1 MDTIGQR
8 YQRQEQI
15 GHGAMGIV
23 YAGRDEQM
31 GTAVAIKELKPELI
45 GGNSELV
52 ARFRREGEALRQL
65 NHPNIVKM
73 WDAVE
78 ENGRFYLILEYIEG
92 GNLQEMLT
100 RQGALPIGRA
110 LTLALD
116 LADALTRAHRLGIIH
131 RDLKPANV
139 LIAADGTPRLTD
151 FGVARLGWDSDL
163 TQTGAIVGTVAY
175 LCPEAC
181 LGHSLDERADI
192 WSFGVLLY
200 EMLTG
205 KRPFQGEHPVATL
218 HAILHDPIPDL
229 LAVLPEA
236 GEALNDLLYRML
248 VKERNGRIP
257 SIRLVA
263 AELEQILQ
271 SHQQGTPTPT
281 GQNTP
286 TAPRIS
292 PHTPLSQIAPTPHA
306 VPHNLPQQTTP
317 FVGRQAELAELSR
330 LMGETAVRLI
340 TILAP
345 GGMGKSRLSLEYG
358 LAQAK
363 DPTAAWGGIYLVSL
377 APLANPEAIV
387 TAVAEAI
394 GFQFIGPHDL
404 QGQLLTH
411 LQPKKL
417 LLIMDNFEHLLGGSG
432 LVQAILQAA
441 PEVKLMATSRER
453 LNLTGETVLTIG
465 GMEFPDWETPADA
478 LTYSAVQLFLQSAQR
493 VRVDFDLQAADL
505 RYIARIC
512 RMVEGM
518 PLAILLSAAWVDT
531 LAPAEIA
538 EEMSQS
544 LDFLESDLRD
554 LPERQRSM
562 RGVFGY
568 SWQLLTA
575 EEQAAFARLSVF
587 RGGFSRTAAQSVGQ
601 TNLRLLTKLV
611 NKSLVGRDAAT
622 GRFALHELLRQFG
635 AEQLQAMGEEA
646 AVRRTHSDYY
656 LRALAQ
662 RQDTIQGPDQVA
674 VKADIEQDFENVRA
688 AWLAAVENGDAELI
702 NLARITLDVFLY
714 SRSRLQEG
722 YVLFTLAMKT
732 FTAET
737 TPWLFYRLQSSFFFA
752 NAHGPAEIEQGL
764 AWAREHGTPPD
775 LISWLI
781 SAFYLHIERQRNP
794 ERAIAV
800 MEEALALARATG
812 ELVLECYALHNL
824 GYSYTFLGEIEQ
836 AKQYTQASL
845 EIARRTGNVQR
856 IAISLGNLGWVEFA
870 HYANYAKARAMLTET
885 VAIYRQLSTPHLII
899 YYLMDLGWLALD
911 LGEQEEAER
920 IAAELQALAKDVQN
934 PGIQNTARFLPI
946 LLNVAAENWSAVQQA
961 LAKADETA
969 QNITM
974 QLNIRLLR
982 VIVNRLLGVAY
993 EQLPADLDYIL
1004 RNNQQVVPDTVVTLW
1019 VVLALAAE
1027 KAAVGEEEAAV
1038 QMLSFITHHRLAHT
1052 PTALF
1057 SRLTATWV
1065 AKLQE
1070 RMPTAPFTAAWAHGR
1085 TLTAADVL
1093 NFRERQEIVIGA

>member
-1 MDTIGQR
+1 MQTIGQR

-15 GHGAMGIV
+15 GYGAMGVV
-23 YAGRDEQM
+23 YAGWDEQM
-31 GTAVAIKELKPELI
+31 DTAVAIKELKPELI
-45 GGNSELV
+45 RSNSELV

-78 ENGRFYLILEYIEG
+78 EDGRFYLILEYIKG
-92 GNLQEMLT
+92 GNLQELLT
-100 RQGALPIGRA
+100 RQGALSIGHA

-116 LADALTRAHRLGIIH
+116 LADALTRAHRLDIIH

-151 FGVARLGWDSDL
+151 FGVARLGLDSDL
-163 TQTGAIVGTVAY
+163 TQTGAIMGTVAY

-181 LGHSLDERADI
+181 LGQNLDERADI

-205 KRPFQGEHPVATL
+205 MRPFHGEHPVATL

-271 SHQQGTPTPT
+271 SHQQGMPTLA
-281 GQNTP
+281 GQATP
-286 TAPRIS
+286 TAPRAS
-292 PHTPLSQIAPTPHA
+292 QRTPLSQMVPTLHG
-306 VPHNLPQQTTP
+306 VRHNLPQQTTP
-317 FVGRQAELAELSR
+317 FVGRQAELAELAR
-330 LMGETAVRLI
+330 LMEDTAVRLI

-377 APLANPEAIV
+377 APLTSPEAMV

-394 GFQFIGPHDL
+394 GIQFIGPNDHEE
-404 QGQLLTH
+404 QLLAH
-411 LQPKKL
+411 IQPKRL
-417 LLIMDNFEHLLGGSG
+417 LLIMDNFEHLLAGSDF
-432 LVQAILQAA
+432 VQAILQAA
-441 PEVKLMATSRER
+441 PEVKLIATSRER

-465 GMEFPDWETPADA
+465 GMKFPDWETPADA

-493 VRVDFDLQAADL
+493 VRVDFTLQAADL

-512 RMVEGM
+512 RMVQGM
-518 PLAILLSAAWVDT
+518 PLAILLAAAWVDT

-562 RGVFGY
+562 RGMFGY

-611 NKSLVGRDAAT
+611 NKSLVSRDAAT

-646 AVRRTHSDYY
+646 AVRRIHSDYY

-662 RQDTIQGPDQVA
+662 RESTIQGPDQVA
-674 VKADIEQDFENVRA
+674 IKADIELDFENVRA
-688 AWLAAVENGDAELI
+688 AWLTAVENGEADLI
-702 NLARITLDVFLY
+702 NSARITLDVFLY
-714 SRSRLQEG
+714 SRSRLKDG
-722 YVLFTLAMKT
+722 YMLFSLAMKK

-737 TPWLFYRLQSSFFFA
+737 TPWLFYRLQASYFFA
-752 NAHGPAEIEQGL
+752 NAHGPAEIEQGV
-764 AWAREHGTPPD
+764 AWAREHGTTSD

-781 SAFYLHIERQRNP
+781 SAFYLYIEHQRNP

-800 MEEALALARATG
+800 MEEALELARATG
-812 ELVLECYALHNL
+812 LLVFECHILHNL
-824 GYSYTFLGEIEQ
+824 GYAHTFLGHIER
-836 AKQYTQASL
+836 AAEYTQASL
-845 EIARRTGNVQR
+845 DIARRTGNVQR

-870 HYANYAKARAMLTET
+870 HYANYAKAREMLTET
-885 VAIYRQLSTPHLII
+885 VAIYRQLGTPHLII
-899 YYLMDLGWLALD
+899 YYLTQLGWLALD
-911 LGEQEEAER
+911 LGEREEAER
-920 IAAELQALAKDVQN
+920 IAVELQTLTQDVQH
-934 PGIQNTARFLPI
+934 PGVHNTARFLLI
-946 LLNVAAENWSAVQQA
+946 LLDVAAENWSAVQKA
-961 LAKADETA
+961 LDNADETA
-969 QNITM
+969 QNISM
-974 QLNIRLLR
+974 QLNIRIFR

-993 EQLPADLDYIL
+993 EQLAADLDYIL
-1004 RNNQQVVPDTVVTLW
+1004 RNNQHDLPDTVLTLW

-1038 QMLSFITHHRLAHT
+1038 QLLSFITHHRLAHT

-1057 SRLTATWV
+1057 QRLTATWV
-1065 AKLQE
+1065 AKLQQ
-1070 RMPTAPFTAAWAHGR
+1070 RLPAAQFTSAWEHGR
-1085 TLTAADVL
+1085 VLTAATVL
-1093 NFRERQEIVIGA
+1093 RPTKELKYS